1 MTSTTD
7 LLRLTVVTPSGI
19 ADLAIPADLP
29 LADLVSTLARHGS
42 ANSGAPPLEGPL
54 VLQRLGEEPLDL
66 DRTAGA
72 LGLHDGETL
81 HLRPRE
87 SELPSLEFDDLVDGV
102 ATGLTGRA
110 GRWSPKATRR
120 LLLGLALVPLVGGL
134 LLVATAGPG
143 PGAAVAGA
151 GTAVL
156 LSLAAVAASRA
167 FGDESAGLLVALSAL
182 AFGAVAGVMALPV
195 PAGSVDPGLGGIPDR
210 LDAAALLAA
219 GTAVAALALA
229 LVAGLPSMAPA
240 LSGIVVAAAAAVLAG
255 VLAGFVGL
263 TSVRTAATLLV
274 VALLASV
281 FAPGRAAAMARLRV
295 PPPPTGTEDLQ
306 RDVAP
311 LPGEPLLERARLAD
325 RYLTAVQLALGAVA
339 GAALTVVVTGS
350 VPARALALAAVLSL
364 LLRSRVPINGWQR
377 LAGVVPGTA
386 GALLLVVGASIS
398 AGPAERFAVL
408 ALLVLTAGAL
418 AVCARTLPGRRL
430 VPMWARAAEILELL
444 SALVVLPLLLWVF
457 GAYAAARAFG
467 G

>member
-29 LADLVSTLARHGS
+29 LADLVSTLARHGGAGGS
-42 ANSGAPPLEGPL
+42 APPPEGPL
-54 VLQRLGEEPLDL
+54 VLQRLGEEPLDQ

-72 LGLHDGETL
+72 LGLRDGETL

-102 ATGLTGRA
+102 ASGLAGRS
-110 GRWSPKATRR
+110 GRWSPRATRR
-120 LLLGLALVPLVGGL
+120 LLLGLALVPLAGGL
-134 LLVATAGPG
+134 LLVATAARG

-167 FGDESAGLLVALSAL
+167 FGDEPAGLLVALAGL
-182 AFGAVAGVMALPV
+182 AFGGVAGVVALPV
-195 PAGSVDPGLGGIPDR
+195 PAGSPGPGWAGFADR

-229 LVAGLPSMAPA
+229 LVAGLPSMAPV
-240 LSGIVVAAAAAVLAG
+240 LTGIVVAAAAAVLGGALAE
-255 VLAGFVGL
+255 LAGL
-263 TSVRTAATLLV
+263 TPVRSAATVLC

-281 FAPGRAAAMARLRV
+281 FAPNRAASLARLRV
-295 PPPPTGTEDLQ
+295 PPPPTGAEDLQ

-311 LPGEPLLERARLAD
+311 LPGEPLLERARVAD
-325 RYLTAVQLALGAVA
+325 RYLTAIQVALGLAA
-339 GAALTVVVTGS
+339 TAALAVVVTGAL
-350 VPARALALAAVLSL
+350 PARALAVAAVLSL

-377 LAGVVPGTA
+377 LAGVVPGVV
-386 GALLLVVGASIS
+386 GALLLVVGAALT
-398 AGPAERFAVL
+398 AGPVQRWTMLVL
-408 ALLVLTAGAL
+408 LLVTAGAL
-418 AVCARTLPGRRL
+418 AVCAHTLPGRRL
-430 VPMWARAAEILELL
+430 VPLWARAAEILELL
-444 SALVVLPLLLWVF
+444 SALTVLPLLLWVF